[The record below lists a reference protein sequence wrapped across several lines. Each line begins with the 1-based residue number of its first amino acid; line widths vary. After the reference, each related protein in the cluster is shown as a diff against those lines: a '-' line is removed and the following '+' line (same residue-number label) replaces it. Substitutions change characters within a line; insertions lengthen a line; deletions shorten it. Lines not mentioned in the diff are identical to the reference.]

1 LDCVLLLDALAGAVM
16 SGVDVRASSVP
27 PCELWLIDAAGGGC
41 TELRAAACSGSVLV
55 VDARGSVLVVDAR
68 RSVLVD
74 ARGSVL
80 VVDARGAVLV
90 DARGS
95 VLVVDARGSVESDD
109 SPTASATL
117 WRDADTALVA
127 GCRCAGS
134 G

>member
-1 LDCVLLLDALAGAVM
+1 MKRLARAAGSWSAPPAFTLTLDCVLLLDALAGAVM

-27 PCELWLIDAAGGGC
+27 PCELWLVDAAGGGC
-41 TELRAAACSGSVLV
+41 RELRAAACSGSVLV
-55 VDARGSVLVVDAR
+55 DARA
-68 RSVLVD
+68 
-74 ARGSVL
+74 A
-80 VVDARGAVLV
+80 
-90 DARGS
+90 

>member
-27 PCELWLIDAAGGGC
+27 PCELWLVDAAGGGC

-55 VDARGSVLVVDAR
+55 DAR
-68 RSVLVD
+68 RSVLVVD

-80 VVDARGAVLV
+80 VVDARGSVLV

>member
-1 LDCVLLLDALAGAVM
+1 
-16 SGVDVRASSVP
+16 
-27 PCELWLIDAAGGGC
+27 
-41 TELRAAACSGSVLV
+41 
-55 VDARGSVLVVDAR
+55 
-68 RSVLVD
+68 VLVD

-80 VVDARGAVLV
+80 VVDARGSVLVDARGSVLVV